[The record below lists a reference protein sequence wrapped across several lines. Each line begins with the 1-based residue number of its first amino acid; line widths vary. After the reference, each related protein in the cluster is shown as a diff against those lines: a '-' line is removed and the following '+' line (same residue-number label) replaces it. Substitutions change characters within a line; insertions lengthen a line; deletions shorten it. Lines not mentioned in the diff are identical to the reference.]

1 MAKSSKFMFVKELQR
16 EQIQLAYIDL
26 SFSEECAKSDIL
38 MHIQKYETIGQDFCK
53 KKIFFLV

>member
-38 MHIQKYETIGQDFCK
+38 NAYP
-53 KKIFFLV
+53 KI